1 MLISCPKCRSVYNI
15 SADRIPENGKKFKCA
30 ECGEIWMVYPSSL
43 ADAEAEDMSVED
55 EISTDNKQDTASG
68 SENAQNTEINEDIN
82 EDINIMFNRLSHD
95 TKNLFS
101 SGNSLEGMSVGQK
114 IKHYT
119 LNNISLY
126 LICAFLLI
134 AIVILGAKLFYV
146 YRYDVVSAAPWLEN
160 MYERLKVESMYR
172 GKDLVFEDVQIKE
185 LEEKGKP
192 LIEVS
197 GRIYNKGD
205 KTVHLLPVK
214 VSVVN
219 RNNQIENEVVEILPE
234 HKVESG
240 FSVLFRVLLDYPSDF
255 NSKLRIT
262 MEDVLRD
269 FNE

>member
-30 ECGEIWMVYPSSL
+30 ECGEIWMVYPSSFS
-43 ADAEAEDMSVED
+43 DAEADDMPVEE
-55 EISTDNKQDTASG
+55 EISTDNTPKTANS
-68 SENAQNTEINEDIN
+68 SENTQNLGINEDIN

-101 SGNSLEGMSVGQK
+101 SGNSVEDMSLKQK
-114 IKHYT
+114 VRHYA

-126 LICAFLLI
+126 LICAFLLTS
-134 AIVILGAKLFYV
+134 IVILGAKLFYV
-146 YRYDVVSAAPWLEN
+146 YRYEIVNTAPWLEN
-160 MYERLKVESMYR
+160 MYKRFKVESMYR
-172 GKDLVFEDVQIKE
+172 GKDLVFEDVQVKE

-192 LIEVS
+192 LIEVT
-197 GRIYNKGD
+197 GRICNKGD

-219 RNNQIENEVVEILPE
+219 RNNKVEDEVVEILPE

-262 MEDVLRD
+262 MDDVLRD